1 MVPLENVFPGLVA
14 RYKAPSSL
22 LLRLERQGN
31 FSLALLYGNNG
42 VVCSFGIAKRNVCDK
57 EQTVNGYRLAT
68 ARALR
73 RLRGGDEG

>member
-1 MVPLENVFPGLVA
+1 MVPLENVFPDLVA
-14 RYKAPSSL
+14 RYKPPSL

-42 VVCSFGIAKRNVCDK
+42 IVCSFGIAKRNVYDK
-57 EQTVNGYRLAT
+57 EQTVNGFRLAT

-73 RLRGGDEG
+73 RLRGVDEG